1 MASSC
6 WGWKEEGEG
15 LAFCLPQKSC
25 SSSLLQA
32 AAVTSLTVR
41 SLHQGTKSLQKGIAD
56 FRRSLEKLL
65 LDLTQTAQFIRVEKV
80 CVELLVPFSCFMGG
94 SELLGMLHQPPDET

>member
-41 SLHQGTKSLQKGIAD
+41 SLHQGTKSLK
-56 FRRSLEKLL
+56 K
-65 LDLTQTAQFIRVEKV
+65 
-80 CVELLVPFSCFMGG
+80 ELLILDVAWKSG
-94 SELLGMLHQPPDET
+94 SLI